1 MICTTLRVERPEG
14 SVLARGMAAQ
24 IEQAAPDDA
33 ERLDAAGSRAF
44 DIFWMYTTGGVP
56 AVALRRGDALFDERY
71 TDPETG
77 QPAKY
82 RVSGLV
88 EVFDDH
94 IEALCER
101 VIGG

>member
-44 DIFWMYTTGGVP
+44 DIFWMYTTG
-56 AVALRRGDALFDERY
+56 AFRRWRCDGATRFSTSVTPIPRRASPRSIASLAWSRY
-71 TDPETG
+71 SMTIS
-77 QPAKY
+77 
-82 RVSGLV
+82 RRSVS
-88 EVFDDH
+88 
-94 IEALCER
+94 A
-101 VIGG
+101 